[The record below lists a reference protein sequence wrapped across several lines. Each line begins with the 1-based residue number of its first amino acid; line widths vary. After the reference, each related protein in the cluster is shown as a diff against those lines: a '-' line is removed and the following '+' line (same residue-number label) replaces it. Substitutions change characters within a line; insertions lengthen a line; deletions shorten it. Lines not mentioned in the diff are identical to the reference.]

1 MDSWELREARRKAR
15 LTLEQVAR
23 AAGTSE
29 SNVAAYERGAKHP
42 GVPTERRLVTA
53 IDAGSRSP
61 VHRNGLLTLPA
72 AAAAIRQALRKEWPL
87 VDILRIVRQLVSDA
101 TYLENV
107 SDWAAFLIEP
117 STTGDERWD
126 AMLAAAAEHIALK
139 ANVQTPRW
147 TVGHALGHLW
157 FVSSLPDL
165 DAYLLAHAPMPFAI
179 RGVVVDEAALASV

>member
-1 MDSWELREARRKAR
+1 MDSWELRAARRKAG

-29 SNVAAYERGAKHP
+29 SNVAAYERGAKRP
-42 GVPTERRLVTA
+42 GVLTERRLLTA
-53 IDAGSRSP
+53 IGAGKLSS

-87 VDILRIVRQLVSDA
+87 ADILRIVRQLVSDA
-101 TYLENV
+101 AYLENV

-139 ANVQTPRW
+139 ADVQTPRW

-157 FVSSLPDL
+157 FVSSLPGL